1 MKMTLAFFSA
11 GAARRQRER
20 GFTFIELLAVLLILG
35 LLAAIATP
43 QVMKYLG
50 RARTDSARLQVQG
63 LGGAVDLYYLDIGRY
78 PSNQEGLKA
87 LVDRPPAQDKWN
99 GPYVKKRDMLVDP
112 WGRPYRYRF
121 PGQHGDYDI
130 YSLGADD
137 AEGGEGDNRDVT
149 SW

>member
-1 MKMTLAFFSA
+1 MALAFP
-11 GAARRQRER
+11 AAADKFRRQR

-50 RARTDSARLQVQG
+50 RARTDAAQLQIQG
-63 LGGAVDLYYLDIGRY
+63 LSGAIDLYYLDNGRY
-78 PSNQEGLKA
+78 PTSQEGLQA
-87 LVDRPPAQDKWN
+87 LVDRPPAQAKWN
-99 GPYVKKRDMLVDP
+99 GPYVKKRDMLADP

-121 PGQHGDYDI
+121 PGQHGDYDL

-137 AEGGEGDNRDVT
+137 AEGGDGDNRDVT
-149 SW
+149 NW

>member
-1 MKMTLAFFSA
+1 MGLAFHT
-11 GAARRQRER
+11 AAASKYRRQR

-35 LLAAIATP
+35 LLAAVATP

-63 LGGAVDLYYLDIGRY
+63 LGGAIDLYYLDIGRY
-78 PSNQEGLKA
+78 PSSQEGLQA
-87 LVDRPPAQDKWN
+87 LVDRPPGLEKWN
-99 GPYVKKRDMLVDP
+99 GPYVKKRDMLADP
-112 WGRPYRYRF
+112 WGRQYRYRA
-121 PGQHGDYDI
+121 PGQHGDYDL

-137 AEGGEGDNRDVT
+137 AEGGEGNNRDIT

>member
-1 MKMTLAFFSA
+1 MDLAFRI
-11 GAARRQRER
+11 AAASKYRRQR

-35 LLAAIATP
+35 LLAAVATP

-63 LGGAVDLYYLDIGRY
+63 LGGAIDLYYLDTGRY
-78 PSNQEGLKA
+78 PSSQEGLQA
-87 LVDRPPAQDKWN
+87 LVDRPPGQDKWN
-99 GPYVKKRDMLVDP
+99 GPYVKKRDMLMDP
-112 WGRPYRYRF
+112 WGRQYRYRA
-121 PGQHGDYDI
+121 PGQHGDYDL

-137 AEGGEGDNRDVT
+137 AEGGESDNRDVT